1 MHSENPVRIPVPA
14 PVHRAASVESKRFAL
29 RSTAAFIPAD
39 GDAALVA
46 TDGRML
52 AVVPFQFPNP
62 TDPGVRGDD
71 AGAVRLIP
79 LEAMQAAT
87 KRGRTDSAVYMNGTA
102 RVEGAKGSS
111 EFPIEDFGSFP
122 PCADVIPAEQ
132 QIRKG
137 ISVSLN
143 PELLARLAEALGSGS
158 AVSVIVDPE
167 GTRPM
172 VVIPMSGSKAPEDA
186 VGLLMP
192 VMKGMDSGTKDE
204 ASRRCAN
211 AVRIIRAAEA
221 RKGGSR

>member
-14 PVHRAASVESKRFAL
+14 PVHRAASAESKRFAL

-79 LEAMQAAT
+79 FEAMQAAT

-102 RVEGAKGSS
+102 QVKGAKGSS

-122 PCADVIPAEQ
+122 PCADVIPAEP

-137 ISVSLN
+137 IPVSLN

-158 AVSVIVDPE
+158 AVSLIVDPE
-167 GTRPM
+167 GNRPM
-172 VVIPMSGSKAPEDA
+172 VVIPHSHLAPEDA

-192 VMKGMDSGTKDE
+192 MMKGIDAGTKDK

-221 RKGGSR
+221 RKGGAK